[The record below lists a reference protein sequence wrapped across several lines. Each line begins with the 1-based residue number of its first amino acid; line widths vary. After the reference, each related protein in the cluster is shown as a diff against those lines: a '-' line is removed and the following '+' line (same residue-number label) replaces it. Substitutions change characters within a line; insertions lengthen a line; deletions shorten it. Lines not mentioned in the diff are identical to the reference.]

1 MKYLNKYNNIMAK
14 YKNGEY
20 GNKNLSMYDILDKAN
35 SHDLISKLN
44 LSEIEEL
51 LTSSSGITKMMF
63 SMLKQKMESKVI
75 LMEALEDE
83 LKGFNIDSY
92 RGLENRSDIALA
104 NNLKLVV
111 KYCSDDELP
120 EDTEAMLCP
129 IEDTTH
135 LGIIKVQKNCV
146 TTDFSFRHEI
156 IHYFRDVRVG
166 NRVTTEFA
174 RKIKGKTPSEEE
186 QEVNYLTAAS
196 IIPFE
201 EISLKL
207 DEFENIVSQNAEKV
221 FLSDLAKKYEQD
233 EDAVLRR
240 IVEVRCLI
248 DNMNIKKLE
257 GITG

>member
-20 GNKNLSMYDILDKAN
+20 GNKNLSMYDILDKAD
-35 SHDLISKLN
+35 SHDLITKLN

-51 LTSSSGITKMMF
+51 LSLSSGIIKKMF
-63 SMLKQKMESKVI
+63 SMLKQEMKSKVI
-75 LMEALEDE
+75 LMETLEDE
-83 LKGFNIDSY
+83 LKEYNIDSY
-92 RGLENRSDIALA
+92 RDSINKSDLALA
-104 NNLKLVV
+104 NNLKLIV

-135 LGIIKVQKNCV
+135 LGIIKVQKDCV
-146 TTDFSFRHEI
+146 TTSFSFRHEI
-156 IHYFRDVRVG
+156 IHYFRDVKVG
-166 NRVTTEFA
+166 NKVTAEFA
-174 RKIKGKTPSEEE
+174 RKIKGKTPNDEE

-196 IIPFE
+196 IMPFE

-207 DEFENIVSQNAEKV
+207 DEFENIVSQDTEKI

-240 IVEVRCLI
+240 IIEVRCLI
-248 DNMNIKKLE
+248 DNMNIKA
-257 GITG
+257 